1 MKWNISLWQKI
12 KALLALATV
21 FLLVFA
27 TNKMDKNHFIKV
39 QNSFVSVYEDRLVAK
54 DYIFKI
60 SRLLDIKKND
70 LITSKIS
77 NPGFIINDSIQS
89 LVDRYSGT
97 KFTKNE
103 AKYFKALEEKLAI
116 LIQKEGEQA
125 EEGESEIALSI
136 IDVLTQLDGLAE
148 IQMIE
153 AKKELDKSNRL
164 IESSNLIYRI
174 EIGALVLIGIIIQL
188 FIFVKPRE

>member
-27 TNKMDKNHFIKV
+27 TNKMDKNHFVQV
-39 QNSFVSVYEDRLVAK
+39 QNSFVSVYEDRLVSK

-70 LITSKIS
+70 LITNKIS
-77 NPGFIINDSIQS
+77 DPGFVINDSIQS
-89 LVDRYSGT
+89 LLDLYSGT
-97 KFTKNE
+97 KFTKSE
-103 AKYFKALEEKLAI
+103 EKYFESLKEKLAI
-116 LIQKEGEQA
+116 LLQKEGEKK
-125 EEGESEIALSI
+125 EGDDESELALSI

-148 IQMIE
+148 IQMTE

-164 IESSNLIYRI
+164 IESSNLI
-174 EIGALVLIGIIIQL
+174 
-188 FIFVKPRE
+188 